1 MSYFKFQNVG
11 IRVLSA
17 TVPKNI
23 VKTRELK
30 EFPQDAIEKFIETTG
45 VEYRRF
51 AGEDTCTSDLC
62 YTSACENQHINI
74 LTINVCLI
82 KNLAS

>member
-17 TVPKNI
+17 TVPKNV

-51 AGEDTCTSDLC
+51 ADADTCT
-62 YTSACENQHINI
+62 
-74 LTINVCLI
+74 
-82 KNLAS
+82 

>member
-17 TVPKNI
+17 TVPKNV

-45 VEYRRF
+45 VE
-51 AGEDTCTSDLC
+51 
-62 YTSACENQHINI
+62 
-74 LTINVCLI
+74 
-82 KNLAS
+82 